1 MGIEVTSDGDP
12 GQIDATQVSPGNS
25 LGEGANSFGRSRD
38 GLATILEIGIDSGD
52 WQELMEHG
60 RRRGELTTED
70 IVEVLRDVELT
81 PELIDV
87 VRQLIESEGIHLD
100 QSFELDDSG
109 ELRRPSFSEGS
120 ARRDRIERSA
130 VREQRG
136 SGDGSQDAVKLYLQE
151 ISKISL
157 IDAETERS
165 LGRRIAEGQE
175 AQEALNALGEEG
187 PRLEKQRLQRLIR
200 NGTRAR
206 EDLTQANLRLVVS
219 IAKRYARSS
228 MPLADAIQ
236 SGNIGLMKAVERFD
250 YTRGFKFSTYATW
263 WIKQA
268 ISRAVAEESRNIRVP
283 AHTMESIN
291 RAMRVQREL
300 LQRLQREPTINEIA
314 RELGEPARKVADYF
328 SLAADTT
335 SLDQPTREDSDVTF
349 ADNLASLDA
358 VDPSDGI
365 AVTDLR
371 EAVRSI
377 LDELAPREQE
387 VMRMRFGLDGKEGA
401 TLEEVGQTFNITRE
415 RVRQIEVRTLF
426 RLRHVANS
434 RLLRQYVDD

>member
-1 MGIEVTSDGDP
+1 MGLEVTSNGDP
-12 GQIDATQVSPGNS
+12 GQENAAQVSPGNH
-25 LGEGANSFGRSRD
+25 LGSDADVVGSSHNE
-38 GLATILEIGIDSGD
+38 LAVISDIGIDSGD
-52 WQELMEHG
+52 WLELMEHG

-70 IVEVLRDVELT
+70 IIEVLRDVELT
-81 PELIDV
+81 PEMIDV
-87 VRQLIESEGIHLD
+87 VRQLIENEGIHLD

-109 ELRRPSFSEGS
+109 ELRRPSFSDGS
-120 ARRDRIERSA
+120 ARRDRLERSA
-130 VREQRG
+130 VRDQR
-136 SGDGSQDAVKLYLQE
+136 SNGDGSQDAVRLYLQE

-175 AQEALNALGEEG
+175 ALEALNALGEDG
-187 PRLEKQRLQRLIR
+187 PRLERQRLQRLIR
-200 NGTRAR
+200 NGNRAR

-219 IAKRYARSS
+219 IAKRYARAS

-291 RAMRVQREL
+291 RAIRVQREL
-300 LQRLQREPTINEIA
+300 LQRLQREPTIDEIA

-349 ADNLASLDA
+349 ADNLASLDP

-371 EAVRSI
+371 EAVRAI
-377 LDELAPREQE
+377 LNELAPREQE
-387 VMRMRFGLDGKEGA
+387 VMRMRFGLDGQDGA